1 MRQLKAPL
9 THFILLYSL
18 LSSSAFAQDDVQKTQ
33 EQIVSM
39 RQCLALLSQD
49 ASDDTSIGDLRER
62 CRQQINPV
70 ESAEQELRRN
80 QSGVIN
86 ERKALED
93 VTSENP
99 FVLTPHRI
107 NYLLPV
113 SWRDDT
119 SDFNDSL
126 GVSGN
131 EDIDNTEVEFQ
142 LSVKVHFARGV
153 LGDGT
158 LSGAYTGRSFWQAYN
173 KEYSKPFRETNHEPE
188 LILSYTNDREW
199 LGFRNVG
206 NQLIF
211 NHQSNGRSEP
221 TSRSWNRIMLNFLFE
236 RDRFAMAFKPWYR
249 IPEDRDDDDN
259 PDIEHYMGNF
269 EWMGFYQWQDRTLSI
284 MVRNNLRSDNRG
296 AVELGWSFPI
306 GSKIKAYVKYFNGY
320 GESLIEYNNS
330 LQSIGIGVLISDWL

>member
-1 MRQLKAPL
+1 MRQLDAQ
-9 THFILLYSL
+9 IICSL
-18 LSSSAFAQDDVQKTQ
+18 LLGGLLCAPALAQDKVQETQ

-49 ASDDTSIGDLRER
+49 AANDTSIGDLRER
-62 CRQQINPV
+62 CRQQIDPV
-70 ESAEQELRRN
+70 ESAEQELRSN

-93 VTSENP
+93 VASENP

-107 NYLLPV
+107 NYLLPI

-119 SDFNDSL
+119 SDFSDSL
-126 GVSGN
+126 GVDKEGV
-131 EDIDNTEVEFQ
+131 DNTEVEFQ
-142 LSVKVHFARGV
+142 LSVKVHIARGI

-173 KEYSKPFRETNHEPE
+173 KEYSAPFRETNHEPE
-188 LILSYTNDREW
+188 LILSYTNDWEW

-221 TSRSWNRIMLNFLFE
+221 LSRSWNRVMLNFLFE
-236 RDRFAMAFKPWYR
+236 KDRFAMSFRPWYR
-249 IPEDRDDDDN
+249 IPEDREDDDN
-259 PDIEHYMGNF
+259 PDIEHYMGHF
-269 EWMGFYQWQDRTLSI
+269 EWMGFYQWHDRTLSI
-284 MVRNNLRSDNRG
+284 MVRNNLRSDSRG
-296 AVELGWSFPI
+296 AIELGWSFPI
-306 GSKIKAYVKYFNGY
+306 SSKIKAYVKYFNGY

-330 LQSIGIGVLISDWL
+330 LQSVGIGVLISDWL

>member
-1 MRQLKAPL
+1 MRQLHAQ
-9 THFILLYSL
+9 IICSL
-18 LSSSAFAQDDVQKTQ
+18 LLGGLLCAPALAQDKVQETQ

-49 ASDDTSIGDLRER
+49 AANDTSIGDLRER
-62 CRQQINPV
+62 CRQQIDPV
-70 ESAEQELRRN
+70 ESAEQELRSN

-93 VTSENP
+93 VASENP

-107 NYLLPV
+107 NYLLPI

-119 SDFNDSL
+119 SDFSDSL
-126 GVSGN
+126 GVDKEGV
-131 EDIDNTEVEFQ
+131 DNTEVEFQ
-142 LSVKVHFARGV
+142 LSVKVHIARGI

-173 KEYSKPFRETNHEPE
+173 KEYSAPFRETNHEPE
-188 LILSYTNDREW
+188 LILSYTNDWEW

-221 TSRSWNRIMLNFLFE
+221 LSRSWNRVMLNFLFE
-236 RDRFAMAFKPWYR
+236 KDRFAMSFRPWYR
-249 IPEDRDDDDN
+249 IPEDREDDDN
-259 PDIEHYMGNF
+259 PDIEHYMGHF
-269 EWMGFYQWQDRTLSI
+269 EWMGFYQWHYRTLSI
-284 MVRNNLRSDNRG
+284 MVRNNLRSDSRG
-296 AVELGWSFPI
+296 AIELGWSFPI
-306 GSKIKAYVKYFNGY
+306 SSKIKAYVKYFNGY

-330 LQSIGIGVLISDWL
+330 LQSVGIGVLISDLL